1 MKIVNAMVG
10 TLLLAAAPLAA
21 QAEDMSYSY
30 VDLGWLST
38 DIDNGPT
45 ADGFGL
51 RGSIGFAEN
60 FFAFAEYS
68 NQQVSGV
75 DVDQYAVGLGGRFG
89 ISENVDLVGRAGY
102 IQADASSGGFSID
115 DDGYLVSAG
124 IRGRVADG
132 FELEG
137 HVIHRD
143 FGGGSDDTSV
153 AVGGRYFFTEN
164 FAVGAEYEMADDA
177 NTILAGVRFAF

>member
-102 IQADASSGGFSID
+102 IKADASSGGFSID

>member
-102 IQADASSGGFSID
+102 IKADASSGGFSID

-137 HVIHRD
+137 NVIHRD
-143 FGGGSDDTSV
+143 YGGGSDDTSV

-177 NTILAGVRFAF
+177 NTILAGVRFKF